1 MICLP
6 LNDPAIAQTQ
16 RTIDTNDIDEIE
28 VCNISRR
35 SSNVG
40 PIIGPHKPFNIS
52 ITVDKNVQF

>member
-6 LNDPAIAQTQ
+6 LNDPLIAQTQ

-35 SSNVG
+35 SNNVG
-40 PIIGPHKPFNIS
+40 PMIGPHKPFNLS
-52 ITVDKNVQF
+52 ITVV